1 MLFAAYAQAKLEVTH
16 TSRVFNAAKDS
27 KNLKPSSQN
36 VALTRDDVLRRLL
49 KTLPKPLEKFASCKT
64 RNLAD
69 AKFAKRESFLTEKIP
84 SRIFPTEMKTK
95 AAL

>member
-27 KNLKPSSQN
+27 QNLKPSSQN
-36 VALTRDDVLRRLL
+36 VAPTRDDVLRRLL

-69 AKFAKRESFLTEKIP
+69 SEIRKTRKFSDSKDSESDISDGYEN
-84 SRIFPTEMKTK
+84 
-95 AAL
+95 